1 MKGSEVVQE
10 IYFYFDDSGVLHPSN
25 DAGVFVYA
33 GYVFLNKSDK
43 ECAKRKYKSLVKKI
57 QLSLNT
63 EDELKACK
71 LKNSHK
77 RALFNVMKTYETVS
91 SIVKIKR
98 IYEGILSNVK
108 SICRYK
114 DYILKLIVK
123 EKLKDFI
130 QCNKLDSAAKT
141 RIYINVDEQLRSTS
155 GVYNLETAI
164 YEELKYGIVNYDYGK
179 IHKPIFYGDVEVKVK
194 YCESKHDY
202 LIQASD
208 ILANRI
214 FTSYRDED
222 VPLRELANHKRLIF
236 P

>member
-1 MKGSEVVQE
+1 MVQE

-25 DAGVFVYA
+25 NTGIFVYA

-43 ECAKRKYKSLVKKI
+43 ESAKRKYRSLVKKI
-57 QLSLNT
+57 QISLNMV
-63 EDELKACK
+63 DELKACK

-77 RALFNVMKTYETVS
+77 RALYNVMKVYESVS
-91 SIVKIKR
+91 LVVKVNHVYKS
-98 IYEGILSNVK
+98 ILSHVK

-114 DYILKLIVK
+114 DYILKLLIK
-123 EKLKDFI
+123 EKLKTCI
-130 QCNKLDSAAKT
+130 QCNKLDKMKSV
-141 RIYINVDEQLRSTS
+141 RIYINIDEQLRATN
-155 GVYNLETAI
+155 GVYNLEASI
-164 YEELKYGIVNYDYGK
+164 YEELKHGIINYDYGK
-179 IHKPIFYGDVEVKVK
+179 VHKPIFYGEVEVIVK

-214 FTSYRDED
+214 FTSYRDEKI
-222 VPLRELANHKRLIF
+222 ELSNIDNHKRLIF